1 VRPYTFILLLSV
13 ALFSCS
19 DTLSKKEI
27 KLFTEKGDLI
37 ANQTAEE
44 LSDKLMSKMK
54 EGGIPLALEYCNTAA
69 LPLTQ
74 QMSDKHGVLIK
85 RTSLKTRNPL
95 NKPSEPEIIILKEFQ
110 VNIDQGISLE
120 PKVELDQNGIPNY
133 YAPIL
138 IEKKCLIC
146 HGTLDKELSRPTDS
160 IIKSYY
166 PSDMATGFTEGD
178 LRGMWSITFPKSES

>member
-1 VRPYTFILLLSV
+1 MRRYTFILLLSV

-37 ANQTAEE
+37 AKQTSEE
-44 LSDKLMSKMK
+44 LSGKLMSKMK
-54 EGGIPLALEYCNTAA
+54 EGGLPLALEYCNTAA

-74 QMSDKHGVLIK
+74 QMSDQQGVLIK
-85 RTSLKTRNPL
+85 RASLKTRNPL
-95 NKPSEPEIIILKEFQ
+95 NKPSDAEIIILKEFQ
-110 VNIDQGISLE
+110 ANIDQGISLE
-120 PKVELDQNGIPNY
+120 PKVELDHNGMPNY

-138 IEKKCLIC
+138 VEKKCLSC
-146 HGTLDKELSRPTDS
+146 HGTLDKELSRPADS

-166 PSDMATGFTEGD
+166 PNDMATGFTEGD
-178 LRGMWSITFPKSES
+178 LRGIWSIAFPKSES

>member
-1 VRPYTFILLLSV
+1 MRPYTFILLLSV

-19 DTLSKKEI
+19 ETLSKKEI

-44 LSDKLMSKMK
+44 LSGKLMSKMK

-138 IEKKCLIC
+138 VQKKCLSC
-146 HGTLDKELSRPTDS
+146 HGTLDKELSRPADS

-178 LRGMWSITFPKSES
+178 LRGMWSIAFPKSES

>member
-1 VRPYTFILLLSV
+1 MRRYTFILFLSV

-19 DTLSKKEI
+19 DALSKKEI

-37 ANQTAEE
+37 AKQTSEE
-44 LSDKLMSKMK
+44 LSGTLMSKMK
-54 EGGIPLALEYCNTAA
+54 EGGLPLALAYCNTAA

-85 RTSLKTRNPL
+85 RTSLKTRNAL
-95 NKPSEPEIIILKEFQ
+95 NKPSEAEIIILKEFQ
-110 VNIDQGISLE
+110 ANIDQGISLE
-120 PKVELDQNGIPNY
+120 PKVALDQNRIPNY

-138 IEKKCLIC
+138 VEKKCLSC
-146 HGTLDKELSRPTDS
+146 HGTIDKELSRPADS

-166 PSDMATGFTEGD
+166 PNDMATGFTEGD
-178 LRGMWSITFPKSES
+178 LRGIWSITFPRSES